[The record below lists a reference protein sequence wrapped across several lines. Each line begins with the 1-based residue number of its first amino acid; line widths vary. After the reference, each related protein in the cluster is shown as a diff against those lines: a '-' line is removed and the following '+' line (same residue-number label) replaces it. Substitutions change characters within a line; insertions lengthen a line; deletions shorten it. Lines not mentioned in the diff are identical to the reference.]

1 MSASDD
7 GEYTERSTTRRR
19 KRRRTTN
26 PRGRSYVESPEPS
39 FSSLLAPVLDVLAER
54 YGTAEGRERYDNGFE
69 QFMDDLLPELTQA
82 EAALLDRL
90 KEVDESGQLV
100 RPLTRSQASELLQK
114 LTSTSSAD
122 NQLSALSALVS
133 RKLKL
138 QSGDLRRRLLDV
150 SSSRTHSGPTSPLA
164 ARTSSSANP
173 QVIDA
178 LYSIQTTP
186 YERSFLSRVQGF
198 QPKRTHGVIAVDWET
213 RSPWMELMSDV
224 RQHFALAHPEREQLV
239 ETIAP
244 IEYVTLQASHI
255 DQVHDLL
262 GRVFWAGIDV
272 SDSLQYTPEK
282 CTIVATYKQLVVGAA
297 FLSSPQET
305 YITYL
310 AVRAGWEN
318 SQIATYVVPCVV
330 YSII

>member
-1 MSASDD
+1 M
-7 GEYTERSTTRRR
+7 GLQ
-19 KRRRTTN
+19 K
-26 PRGRSYVESPEPS
+26 
-39 FSSLLAPVLDVLAER
+39 
-54 YGTAEGRERYDNGFE
+54 
-69 QFMDDLLPELTQA
+69 A

-150 SSSRTHSGPTSPLA
+150 SSSRTHSGPISPLA

-330 YSII
+330 YSIKDITLHVSINNPAMLLYNRFGFKAEEFIVGFYEDYLDPQSRASKNAFRLRLRRWASARELTAPVSS